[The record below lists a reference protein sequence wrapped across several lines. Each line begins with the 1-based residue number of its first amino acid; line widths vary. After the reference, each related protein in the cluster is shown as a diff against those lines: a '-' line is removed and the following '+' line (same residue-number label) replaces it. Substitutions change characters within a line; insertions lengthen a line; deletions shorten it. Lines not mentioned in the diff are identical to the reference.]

1 MITIIA
7 SLNIMVITNIDWLP
21 MCNPI
26 QKTPS
31 RTWKCQ
37 DLDQGWLDLVL
48 SWLVQNRS
56 ADTRHP
62 SIMVTTV
69 DIHVKHPCPVDV
81 RVLAQDFL
89 VDMRVLAQGL
99 RECSKGSPI
108 VKAFGSKANIIKHFG
123 GFRKAFES
131 SFSVFNCRVF
141 LLKAAQSLRRY
152 TRSCFTGGGYCMSY
166 DLSTYPDPTLLFGY
180 TLMSG
185 HSTLLLVSLALVMN
199 WPD

>member
-1 MITIIA
+1 M
-7 SLNIMVITNIDWLP
+7 
-21 MCNPI
+21 
-26 QKTPS
+26 
-31 RTWKCQ
+31 
-37 DLDQGWLDLVL
+37 
-48 SWLVQNRS
+48 QNRS

-89 VDMRVLAQGL
+89 VDMRVLAQGFPVDVRVLAQSL

-123 GFRKAFES
+123 AFRKAFKS

-166 DLSTYPDPTLLFGY
+166 DLSTYPVPTLLFGY

-185 HSTLLLVSLALVMN
+185 HSILLLV
-199 WPD
+199 